1 MDFGQSYLQS
11 ATNFI
16 RIIKGRRR
24 EQSAA
29 AFGAVCFLAATYLKS
44 NQWIPNWK
52 GYALAPIA
60 LTAIGVLAFAY
71 AFRRLWRATHATDL
85 PPVKDRPSVIKGPSA
100 FTPGDGELFRR
111 LGRESELQELMGY
124 VLDNQTPLVVLM
136 GESGAG
142 KTSLLR
148 AGLPHILKDKGVRVH
163 YWEAVPTDSAER
175 LLRAIQEDWSAN
187 SEKKPAELTDLINP
201 SDALGAES
209 HVIVLDQ
216 FEQLRGRNAVLQL
229 LRRVTRESLPPHR
242 LTWVV
247 AFRREYRAD
256 WADFIIPENNKRG
269 FYPKEMSLRLFTS
282 EAARDVIGQLIQEAG
297 LQVEQPVVNN
307 LISAAANADNQ
318 VSPVDLGIGLL
329 VLAELYDR
337 LGGRTLTVKD
347 YQFAGGAEGL
357 LTQYINRCLE
367 RFAETEREPLL
378 KALLALRDP
387 DTLQRRAE
395 GLPLDQL
402 AAEAEADPRRLQ
414 PQLERLAQ
422 RDIRLLEIVTPKNA
436 GKDSVTHYR
445 LPHERLIPALHRLTG
460 KLLGEIEQA
469 RLRFENAFLAWQK
482 NDKLRRYLLK
492 GKDLKLIE
500 HNASQMPWG
509 SAEQEKQNYLGQSLQ
524 RRSFVRMGTV
534 AAAITLMFVSWS
546 SALKYQQYEH
556 QRYLRESGYPPE
568 LYDYQYQLKTLVMT
582 EPLDLERFTW
592 LSSDSI
598 EELSLTALS
607 SSNSIAGLESL
618 SKCASL
624 KKLTLGLGRSQVSNL
639 ESLMKLNH
647 LTHLTL
653 NISGA
658 KISDLEP
665 LSKLSNLKQLK
676 LSLNSSQV
684 RNLEP
689 LSKLNNLSQLNLD
702 LSYSKVSNMEPLSK
716 LNNLTLLDLALNF
729 SQVDNLE
736 SLSRLN
742 NLIQLTLHIDS
753 SKVSNLEPLS
763 KLNRLTQL
771 TLDLSGSRVSNL
783 DPLSKLS
790 SLAQLTLDLKYT
802 HVSNLEALSKL
813 NNITQLTL
821 DSSYSK
827 VGNLEPL
834 LKLNKLMQLT
844 LGTMSN
850 LEPLPKLKNLTQLT
864 LKLGNS
870 PVSNLEP
877 MAKLNNLIQLTLSL
891 GSKWGTESP
900 SLVSSLGTLPKLG
913 DLTQLTL
920 DLSKSSVSDL
930 QPLAKLSKLAILEIS
945 TSYTQVRNLESLAKL
960 SHLIQLTLDLDESQV
975 SNLEPLAKLTSLAQ
989 LELNL
994 GGEIIPSKVG
1004 NLEPLA
1010 KLSNLKQLT
1019 LKLGGGRKV
1028 PSPVSSLELLSK
1040 LNNLEQLTLKLGDH
1054 LGTPSP
1060 VSSLEPLS
1068 KLNNLRQLTLQLGGD
1083 YDTLSPVSSLE
1094 PLSKLSNLTQ
1104 LTLLDLLGGQ
1114 LNSLATLAK
1123 LPNLQK
1129 LFIQSATSAQRM
1141 SLQKLPP
1148 SVVELS
1154 F

>member
-1 MDFGQSYLQS
+1 MDLGQNFLQS

-29 AFGAVCFLAATYLKS
+29 AFGALCFLAATFLKS
-44 NQWIPNWK
+44 NPWIPNWK
-52 GYALAPIA
+52 GYAVAPIA
-60 LTAIGVLAFAY
+60 LTAIGVIAFAY

-85 PPVKDRPSVIKGPSA
+85 PPVKDRPLVIKGPSA

-175 LLRAIQEDWSAN
+175 LLRAIQEDWSDN
-187 SEKKPAELTDLINP
+187 GEKKPAKLEDLINP
-201 SDALGAES
+201 SAEALGAET

-229 LRRVTRESLPPHR
+229 LRRVARESLPPHR

-282 EAARDVIGQLIQEAG
+282 EAARDVISQLIQEAG

-307 LISAAANADNQ
+307 LISAAANADHQ

-329 VLAELYDR
+329 VLAELHDR

-387 DTLQRRAE
+387 ETNQRHAE
-395 GLPLDQL
+395 GLPLEQI
-402 AAEAEADPRRLQ
+402 AAEADTDPRRLQ

-422 RDIRLLEIVTPKNA
+422 RDIRLLETVTPKNA

-445 LPHERLIPALHRLTG
+445 LPHERLIPALHRLTR

-482 NDKLRRYLLK
+482 NDKRGHYLLK

-500 HNASQMPWG
+500 RNASQMPWG
-509 SAEQEKQNYLGQSLQ
+509 SAEQEKQNYLRQSL
-524 RRSFVRMGTV
+524 RRRGFVRMGAV
-534 AAAITLMFVSWS
+534 AAAI
-546 SALKYQQYEH
+546 ALIALGWIGNLQYQRIEGT
-556 QRYLRESGYPPE
+556 RYLSYQNYPPE
-568 LYDYQYQLKTLVMT
+568 LYDYQHQLKKLEMT

-598 EELSLTALS
+598 EELSLKAS
-607 SSNSIAGLESL
+607 ESSNSIAGLASL
-618 SKCASL
+618 ADCRSL
-624 KKLTLGLGRSQVSNL
+624 KKLTLNLQKSQVNSVDVL
-639 ESLMKLNH
+639 AQLRE

-653 NISGA
+653 
-658 KISDLEP
+658 DLSE
-665 LSKLSNLKQLK
+665 SRV
-676 LSLNSSQV
+676 LSLDALAKLDHLTGLTLDLSPSQV
-684 RNLEP
+684 TDIEA
-689 LSKLNNLSQLNLD
+689 LSKLNSLMQLSLD
-702 LSYSKVSNMEPLSK
+702 LS
-716 LNNLTLLDLALNF
+716 NN
-729 SQVDNLE
+729 Q
-736 SLSRLN
+736 
-742 NLIQLTLHIDS
+742 
-753 SKVSNLEPLS
+753 VSNLEPLS

-771 TLDLSGSRVSNL
+771 TIKLGTPSKSNL
-783 DPLSKLS
+783 FRDNQGKMTLMLKPLKSSSVNNLKWVSTLSKLT
-790 SLAQLTLDLKYT
+790 QLDID
-802 HVSNLEALSKL
+802 VSN
-813 NNITQLTL
+813 
-821 DSSYSK
+821 SS
-827 VGNLEPL
+827 VGDLEPL
-834 LKLNKLMQLT
+834 SELN
-844 LGTMSN
+844 G
-850 LEPLPKLKNLTQLT
+850 
-864 LKLGNS
+864 
-870 PVSNLEP
+870 
-877 MAKLNNLIQLTLSL
+877 
-891 GSKWGTESP
+891 
-900 SLVSSLGTLPKLG
+900 
-913 DLTQLTL
+913 LTQLTL
-920 DLSKSSVSDL
+920 DLSGSDV
-930 QPLAKLSKLAILEIS
+930 
-945 TSYTQVRNLESLAKL
+945 T
-960 SHLIQLTLDLDESQV
+960 
-975 SNLEPLAKLTSLAQ
+975 
-989 LELNL
+989 
-994 GGEIIPSKVG
+994 

-1010 KLSNLKQLT
+1010 KLSNLTQLRLNTYDSQAQNTEPLAKLSKLKQSIQSSSKLEGLASLARNFFTSEGNDPKALMNLNELTQLT
-1019 LKLGGGRKV
+1019 LGVYGTGVRKLD
-1028 PSPVSSLELLSK
+1028 SLSMLR
-1040 LNNLEQLTLKLGDH
+1040 NLTQLTLG
-1054 LGTPSP
+1054 
-1060 VSSLEPLS
+1060 
-1068 KLNNLRQLTLQLGGD
+1068 LRQSEIVD
-1083 YDTLSPVSSLE
+1083 IE

-1104 LTLLDLLGGQ
+1104 LNLLLGSSFVESIDPLAKLGGLTQ
-1114 LNSLATLAK
+1114 LALYLRKSRVSNLQPLAKLNSLTQLTLDLSESQVNGLK
-1123 LPNLQK
+1123 SLEQLKGLTQLTLTLNDKVGNLEWLTNMPKMQK
-1129 LFIQSATSAQRM
+1129 LSISDATRAQRM